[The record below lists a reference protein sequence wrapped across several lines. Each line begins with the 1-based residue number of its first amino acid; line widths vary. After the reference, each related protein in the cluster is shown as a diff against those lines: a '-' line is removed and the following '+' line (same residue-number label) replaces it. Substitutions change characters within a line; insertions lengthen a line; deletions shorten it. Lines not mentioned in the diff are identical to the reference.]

1 MSDLES
7 NAVKA
12 LMQSKDLHHIMERMY
27 RYRFEGDTWE
37 DRFAWGCDKLME
49 LGLESFEH
57 PTLPR
62 TVVAFMHG
70 TRRKRPACIVL
81 GMSAVNA
88 EIPSA
93 IDKHVGS
100 GLIQL
105 IPKGVI
111 DVTVEG
117 PC

>member
-1 MSDLES
+1 MGIEF

-12 LMQSKDLHHIMERMY
+12 LMQSDDLQHIMERMY

-49 LGLESFEH
+49 LGLECYEH

-70 TRRKRPACIVL
+70 TRLKRPPCIVI
-81 GMSAVNA
+81 GVAAINS

-93 IDKHVGS
+93 IDRHVGS

-105 IPKGVI
+105 VPKGVI